1 MRGREGRDGTACRHG
16 GRRWRPVE
24 RWRRSSAARV
34 CIGHA
39 HLRESCARPCAHG
52 MESRQALSMWEAGRA
67 VAKENLARVCVV
79 GVRGRGQWEA
89 RARTS
94 NASWGAQHQATCRM
108 VLAMCTFVRREC
120 VRHGK
125 NRAWGGGAPR
135 GLWCTTPCASRRTAP
150 ARTPGG
156 HARAARCKARG
167 AWQLDSARGAGPAL
181 RRKWNTSIRRL
192 NMASKFK

>member
-1 MRGREGRDGTACRHG
+1 M
-16 GRRWRPVE
+16 E

-94 NASWGAQHQATCRM
+94 SASWGAQHQATCRM
-108 VLAMCTFVRREC
+108 ILAMCTFVRREC
-120 VRHGK
+120 VRRGK
-125 NRAWGGGAPR
+125 NRAWGR
-135 GLWCTTPCASRRTAP
+135 WCTARAVVHHAVRFEAHRTCAHAGGSRSGSSMQSKRRLA
-150 ARTPGG
+150 ARLGARSR
-156 HARAARCKARG
+156 ARAATKMEHKYPEVEHGLKVQIVKDQAATCA
-167 AWQLDSARGAGPAL
+167 
-181 RRKWNTSIRRL
+181 
-192 NMASKFK
+192 ASYL